1 MPFLASSDI
10 WLYSSTV
17 RRVIPSR
24 ESPFAHGFDSTLW
37 ATTLSPTSVVPW
49 LPMPISACPALRIVL
64 ERIRLRL
71 APLTST
77 KESPVLV
84 ASLPKVVIV
93 FPSIRLS
100 LLAVGIKGGAGMR
113 VGAEDVCVS
122 RTLQD

>member
-10 WLYSSTV
+10 WLYSTTV

-37 ATTLSPTSVVPW
+37 ATTLSPTSAVPW

-71 APLTST
+71 APLTRVR
-77 KESPVLV
+77 ESPLLA
-84 ASLPKVVIV
+84 ASLPELVIV

-100 LLAVGIKGGAGMR
+100 LLAGVLNGGGVRGTVFQNIMI
-113 VGAEDVCVS
+113 S
-122 RTLQD
+122 PPPMT